1 MEVVEFKLCEP
12 DVRAVKR
19 LSPSVETGSQCFDVE
34 CTATQVA
41 LAKASFGISRWR
53 LSRRYA
59 GLLPPKTDV

>member
-1 MEVVEFKLCEP
+1 VEVVEFKLCEP

-34 CTATQVA
+34 CTATQVP
-41 LAKASFGISRWR
+41 KASFGISRWR